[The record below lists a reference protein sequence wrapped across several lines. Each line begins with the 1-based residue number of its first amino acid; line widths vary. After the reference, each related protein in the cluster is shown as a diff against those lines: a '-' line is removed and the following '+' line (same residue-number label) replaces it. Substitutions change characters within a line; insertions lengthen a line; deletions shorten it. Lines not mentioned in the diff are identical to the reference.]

1 MAHRFVSGSEEPG
14 SMIRPADVGHV
25 SRSVDA
31 EPRTTSGQKH
41 RLGPRQR
48 TAIIS
53 WAAFAA
59 TFAGVRA
66 VTLAIKND
74 IGPCRD
80 AASRGVHLHH
90 YLWGI
95 KLLAASGGLAI
106 HGPDRF
112 RTSAAVA
119 AGYGAGAALVIDE
132 FALLV
137 HLEDV
142 YWTKRG
148 RVSIMLASGLIGA
161 VGTSF
166 TLIPAWHRHRTS
178 REQDRGPHGGFGSGD
193 TAGDFSQPTTPPST
207 RNGSPTAGASNRRW
221 RT

>member
-1 MAHRFVSGSEEPG
+1 
-14 SMIRPADVGHV
+14 MIPPADAGHV
-25 SRSVDA
+25 LRSVDTETGTA
-31 EPRTTSGQKH
+31 GGQDH

-59 TFAGVRA
+59 TFVGVRA
-66 VTLAIKND
+66 VTLAIKNN
-74 IGPCRD
+74 IGPCSN

-148 RVSIMLASGLIGA
+148 RVSILLASGLIGA

-178 REQDRGPHGGFGSGD
+178 GPNRVDSSGD
-193 TAGDFSQPTTPPST
+193 TAT
-207 RNGSPTAGASNRRW
+207 RPGRRAVTAPIN
-221 RT
+221 